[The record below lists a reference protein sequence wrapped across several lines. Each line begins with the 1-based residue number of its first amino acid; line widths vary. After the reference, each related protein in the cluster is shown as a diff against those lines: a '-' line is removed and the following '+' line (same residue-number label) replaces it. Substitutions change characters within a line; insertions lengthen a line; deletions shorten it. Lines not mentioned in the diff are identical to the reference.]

1 MQQRYCANINYG
13 VQKLKM
19 YTPCHLGT
27 ESRKIFEKFYS
38 CMLTCSVMSDSLRP
52 YVLWLTRL
60 LCPWDFLG
68 KNVSLYPLHWQA
80 DSLLSLIMQSKVE
93 NRHSRQNN
101 TETKP
106 HILYNLNCEFVH
118 KSFLFT

>member
-1 MQQRYCANINYG
+1 MLEQLTELWETLEYLCVCAQSL
-13 VQKLKM
+13 VL
-19 YTPCHLGT
+19 
-27 ESRKIFEKFYS
+27 
-38 CMLTCSVMSDSLRP
+38 SDSLQPHGLQPTSPLSMGLSRQEYWSGLP
-52 YVLWLTRL
+52 FPAPGDL
-60 LCPWDFLG
+60 PDPG
-68 KNVSLYPLHWQA
+68 IEPMSLAWQA